1 MWRYNFLK
9 VHPMELIMV
18 SQFWCAIAYWC
29 IATSELSCK
38 WKTYDLFSWTVYFS
52 NEPYDQF
59 NAVFHIYQAKLAIQ
73 GFSYTAYLMLNM
85 FICLDL
91 FLVIRNPF
99 GSKTKR
105 MEFYYLVSYSV
116 SFIMALFFAYFDTAA
131 SYMQVILMFTYILAA
146 FSSLIF
152 CFRRLN
158 STGLS

>member
-1 MWRYNFLK
+1 
-9 VHPMELIMV
+9 MV

-59 NAVFHIYQAKLAIQ
+59 NAVLQIYQAKLAIQ